1 MRPSAEKNRGR
12 PVRGRA
18 RRRRRAGCT
27 ATAARSPSRWTT
39 AQSSATHSRIWNRR
53 RARSPSCRD
62 PCSRPRR
69 GSPGPG
75 TPAACARTAP
85 ASPFAPNR
93 IPPPATALPARRAS
107 PSRPAGGRS
116 PSLRG
121 NPGVNRAFVRPCSIR
136 WLIFAFIA
144 TDLQLHLSEILPPPR
159 PGPPTSSPW
168 PGRGRGGRAVGKR
181 VAARPVA
188 SHVADNTAQETSMAE
203 LQDNLLPPTFNR
215 LAWSN
220 LAAQF
225 AEQIALAAAPI
236 VAVLLLGVGEG
247 QTGLLQTALTL
258 PFILFAIP
266 AGLLADRISRRWLM
280 AGSEAL
286 RAAALLGVLL
296 LIWLGLLT
304 LPLLALL
311 GFIAVCGTVAYSV
324 AAPALVPSLVLPN
337 SLPAANARIELA
349 RTVAFASGP
358 ALGGVL
364 VGWVGA
370 APAFGFAAALSVS
383 AVVLLS
389 GIYEPPRE
397 PAPRRH
403 PLQEIKEGAAFVLH
417 HPLLRP
423 VFATQFIFNIASF
436 LVLAVF
442 VPYAI
447 RRLGLSA
454 SGVGTTLAMYGVGMV
469 VGALAATRVMK
480 RLAFGTV
487 IGLGPVTGFVAAAV
501 MALTTVIATPL
512 LAGLSFFLL
521 GVGPILW
528 VISTTTLR
536 QSVTPPSLLGRV
548 SAINIMSYGARPV
561 GSALGAI
568 VGGLYSA
575 EACLYL
581 AVVIFGAQAL
591 VILMSPAVSLA
602 RQPQMVGEP
611 VKALRAC

>member
-1 MRPSAEKNRGR
+1 M
-12 PVRGRA
+12 
-18 RRRRRAGCT
+18 
-27 ATAARSPSRWTT
+27 
-39 AQSSATHSRIWNRR
+39 SSA
-53 RARSPSCRD
+53 D
-62 PCSRPRR
+62 
-69 GSPGPG
+69 
-75 TPAACARTAP
+75 TPH
-85 ASPFAPNR
+85 
-93 IPPPATALPARRAS
+93 LPA
-107 PSRPAGGRS
+107 
-116 PSLRG
+116 
-121 NPGVNRAFVRPCSIR
+121 
-136 WLIFAFIA
+136 
-144 TDLQLHLSEILPPPR
+144 
-159 PGPPTSSPW
+159 
-168 PGRGRGGRAVGKR
+168 
-181 VAARPVA
+181 
-188 SHVADNTAQETSMAE
+188 
-203 LQDNLLPPTFNR
+203 TFNR

-220 LAAQF
+220 LAAQS

-236 VAVLLLGVGEG
+236 VAVLLLGTGEG

-266 AGLLADRISRRWLM
+266 AGLLADRISRRYLM
-280 AGSEAL
+280 AGAEAL
-286 RAAALLGVLL
+286 RAAALAATLL
-296 LIWLGLLT
+296 LIWLGAMT

-324 AAPALVPSLVLPN
+324 AAPALVPSLVT
-337 SLPAANARIELA
+337 SQQLPAANARIELA

-370 APAFGFAAALSVS
+370 APAFGFAAALSVI

-389 GIYEPPRE
+389 GIYEPARA

-403 PLQEIKEGAAFVLH
+403 PLQDIREGAMFVLH

-423 VFATQFIFNIASF
+423 VFITQFIFNTASF
-436 LVLAVF
+436 LLLAVF
-442 VPYAI
+442 VPYAV

-454 SGVGTTLAMYGVGMV
+454 TGVGVTLAMYGVGMV
-469 VGALAATRVMK
+469 VGALLATRVMK

-487 IGLGPVTGFVAAAV
+487 IGLGPVTGFVAAVV
-501 MALTTVIATPL
+501 MALTTIVPTPL

-581 AVVIFGAQAL
+581 ATIIFAGQAL
-591 VILMSPAVSLA
+591 VILLSPAVSLA
-602 RQPQMVGEP
+602 RQPDMVGDAP
-611 VKALRAC
+611 RALRAC

>member
-1 MRPSAEKNRGR
+1 MSAD
-12 PVRGRA
+12 
-18 RRRRRAGCT
+18 
-27 ATAARSPSRWTT
+27 TT
-39 AQSSATHSRIWNRR
+39 R
-53 RARSPSCRD
+53 
-62 PCSRPRR
+62 
-69 GSPGPG
+69 
-75 TPAACARTAP
+75 
-85 ASPFAPNR
+85 
-93 IPPPATALPARRAS
+93 LPA
-107 PSRPAGGRS
+107 
-116 PSLRG
+116 
-121 NPGVNRAFVRPCSIR
+121 
-136 WLIFAFIA
+136 
-144 TDLQLHLSEILPPPR
+144 
-159 PGPPTSSPW
+159 
-168 PGRGRGGRAVGKR
+168 
-181 VAARPVA
+181 
-188 SHVADNTAQETSMAE
+188 
-203 LQDNLLPPTFNR
+203 TFNR

-220 LAAQF
+220 LAAQS

-266 AGLLADRISRRWLM
+266 AGLLADRISRRWVM

-286 RAAALLGVLL
+286 RAAALAGILL
-296 LIWLGLLT
+296 LIWLGQIT
-304 LPLLALL
+304 LPLLSLL

-324 AAPALVPSLVLPN
+324 AAPALVPSLVP
-337 SLPAANARIELA
+337 SQQLPAANARIELA

-370 APAFGFAAALSVS
+370 APAFGFAAALSVI

-389 GIYEPPRE
+389 GIYEPART

-403 PLQEIKEGAAFVLH
+403 PLQEIKEGATFVLH

-423 VFATQFIFNIASF
+423 VFITQFIFNTASF
-436 LVLAVF
+436 LLLAVF
-442 VPYAI
+442 VPYAV
-447 RRLGLSA
+447 RHLGLSA
-454 SGVGTTLAMYGVGMV
+454 TGVGVTLGMYGVGMV
-469 VGALAATRVMK
+469 VGALLATRVMQ

-487 IGLGPVTGFVAAAV
+487 VGLGPITGFVAALV
-501 MALTTVIATPL
+501 MALTTIVPTPL

-548 SAINIMSYGARPV
+548 SAINIMSYGARPL

-568 VGGLYSA
+568 VGGLYGA

-581 AVVIFGAQAL
+581 ATVIFGAQAL
-591 VILMSPAVSLA
+591 VIWISPAVALA
-602 RQPQMVGEP
+602 RQPDMVGEP
-611 VKALRAC
+611 AGC